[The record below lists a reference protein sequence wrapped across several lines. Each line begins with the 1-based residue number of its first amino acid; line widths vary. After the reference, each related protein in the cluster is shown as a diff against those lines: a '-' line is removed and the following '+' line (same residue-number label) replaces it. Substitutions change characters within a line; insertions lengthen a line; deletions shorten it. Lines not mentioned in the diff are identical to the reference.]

1 MFNRITID
9 PNILHGQP
17 CIRGMRFP
25 VHQILDLLAAGKA
38 RQDILKDYPYLEP
51 EDIKQAIEYAAWL
64 SREETIPT
72 SPTSKT
78 TP

>member
-1 MFNRITID
+1 MFERITIN

-17 CIRGMRFP
+17 CIRGMRLP
-25 VHQILDLLAAGKA
+25 VHQILDILAAGKTP
-38 RQDILKDYPYLEP
+38 QDILSDYPYLEN

-72 SPTSKT
+72 TSESR
-78 TP
+78 